1 MTQIQSIALDSCV
14 VIDILEK
21 PKVASGLK
29 ARLRGK
35 SITVVLCD
43 VVLQEVQRVRGLSP
57 QVIIEKISR
66 ILGRKIELEEIDEQ
80 NKTAAEQITNQFQ
93 TCHNGDNK
101 ILSLCQ
107 AKDFVLVTFDK
118 MLLKACS
125 FVGVAAF
132 HPLMAGGI

>member
-1 MTQIQSIALDSCV
+1 TI
-14 VIDILEK
+14 
-21 PKVASGLK
+21 
-29 ARLRGK
+29 
-35 SITVVLCD
+35 VLCD
-43 VVLQEVQRVRGLSP
+43 VVLHEVQRVRGLSQ
-57 QVIIEKISR
+57 QVIIETISR

-93 TCHNGDNK
+93 ICHNGDNK

-125 FVGVAAF
+125 FVGVTAF